1 MQIKKAGGRVYGATL
16 TDAEKKA
23 INMEIRRQLAEM
35 VKNNMEEVDA
45 TVLYVLM
52 TEFGFGKKRLRR
64 FHDTFDEQITALV
77 HRYQMSSDDDVWL
90 CTEMLKRRG
99 IDINQ
104 WNKELES
111 KNKENVK

>member
-1 MQIKKAGGRVYGATL
+1 MQIKKAGGRIYGATL

-77 HRYQMSSDDDVWL
+77 HRYQMSSEDDVWL

-111 KNKENVK
+111 KNKENEK

>member
-1 MQIKKAGGRVYGATL
+1 MQIKKDGDRVYGATL
-16 TDAEKKA
+16 TSAEKKA
-23 INMEIRRQLAEM
+23 MNMEIRRQLAEM
-35 VKNNMEEVDA
+35 DKKNMEEIDA

-64 FHDTFDEQITALV
+64 FHDTFGEKITELV
-77 HRYQMSSDDDVWL
+77 HRYQMSSDDNVWL

-111 KNKENVK
+111 KNKENEK

>member
-16 TDAEKKA
+16 TDSEKKA

-77 HRYQMSSDDDVWL
+77 HRYEMGSNDDVWL

-111 KNKENVK
+111 KNKENEK

>member
-1 MQIKKAGGRVYGATL
+1 MRVKKTGGKVYGAVL
-16 TDAEKKA
+16 TTSEKKA

-52 TEFGFGKKRLRR
+52 TEFGFGEKRLRR
-64 FHDTFDEQITALV
+64 FHDTFCEQITELV
-77 HRYQMSSDDDVWL
+77 NRYEMDSNDDVWL

-111 KNKENVK
+111 KNKENEK

>member
-16 TDAEKKA
+16 TNAEKKA
-23 INMEIRRQLAEM
+23 MNMEIRRQLAEM
-35 VKNNMEEVDA
+35 DKKNVEEVDA

-64 FHDTFDEQITALV
+64 FHDTFGEQINSLV

>member
-1 MQIKKAGGRVYGATL
+1 MRVKKTGGKVYGAVL
-16 TDAEKKA
+16 TTSEKKA
-23 INMEIRRQLAEM
+23 INMEIRRQLSEM

-52 TEFGFGKKRLRR
+52 TEFGFGEKRLRR
-64 FHDTFDEQITALV
+64 FHDTFCEQITELV
-77 HRYQMSSDDDVWL
+77 NRYEMDSNDDVWL

>member
-23 INMEIRRQLAEM
+23 IKMEIQRQLAEM
-35 VKNNMEEVDA
+35 DKKNKEEVDA
-45 TVLYVLM
+45 TVLYILM

-77 HRYQMSSDDDVWL
+77 HRYQMSNDDDVWL

-111 KNKENVK
+111 KNKENEK

>member
-1 MQIKKAGGRVYGATL
+1 MQIKKSGGRIYGATL
-16 TDAEKKA
+16 TSAEKKA
-23 INMEIRRQLAEM
+23 MNMEIRRQLAEM
-35 VKNNMEEVDA
+35 DKKNKEEVDA
-45 TVLYVLM
+45 TVLYILM

-64 FHDTFDEQITALV
+64 FHDTFDEKITALLN
-77 HRYQMSSDDDVWL
+77 RYQMSSEDDVWL

-111 KNKENVK
+111 KNKENEK

>member
-1 MQIKKAGGRVYGATL
+1 MRVKKTGGKVYGATL

-23 INMEIRRQLAEM
+23 INMEIKRQLAEM

-64 FHDTFDEQITALV
+64 FHDIFCEQITALV
-77 HRYQMSSDDDVWL
+77 NRYEMDSDDDVWL

-111 KNKENVK
+111 KNKENEK

>member
-1 MQIKKAGGRVYGATL
+1 MRVKKTGGKVYGAVL
-16 TDAEKKA
+16 TTSEKKA

-64 FHDTFDEQITALV
+64 FHDIFCEQITALV
-77 HRYQMSSDDDVWL
+77 NRYEMDSDDDVWL

-111 KNKENVK
+111 KNKENEK

>member
-1 MQIKKAGGRVYGATL
+1 MRVKKTGGKVYGAVL
-16 TDAEKKA
+16 TTDEKKA
-23 INMEIRRQLAEM
+23 MKMEIQRQLAEM
-35 VKNNMEEVDA
+35 DKKNKEEVDA
-45 TVLYVLM
+45 TVLYILM

-77 HRYQMSSDDDVWL
+77 NRYEMDSDDDVWL

-111 KNKENVK
+111 KNKENQK

>member
-1 MQIKKAGGRVYGATL
+1 MRVKKTGGKVYGATL

-23 INMEIRRQLAEM
+23 MNMEIRRQLAEM
-35 VKNNMEEVDA
+35 DKKNMEEVDA

-52 TEFGFGKKRLRR
+52 TEFGFGEKRLRR
-64 FHDTFDEQITALV
+64 FHDAFCEQITELV
-77 HRYQMSSDDDVWL
+77 NRYQMDSNDEIWL

-111 KNKENVK
+111 KNKENEK

>member
-16 TDAEKKA
+16 TNAEKKA
-23 INMEIRRQLAEM
+23 MNMEIRRQLAEM

-64 FHDTFDEQITALV
+64 FHDTFDELITALV
-77 HRYQMSSDDDVWL
+77 YRYQMSSDDDGWL
-90 CTEMLKRRG
+90 CTERLKRRG

-111 KNKENVK
+111 KNKEKQK

>member
-16 TDAEKKA
+16 TNAEKKA
-23 INMEIRRQLAEM
+23 MNMEIRRQLAEM

-64 FHDTFDEQITALV
+64 FHDTFGEQITSLV
-77 HRYQMSSDDDVWL
+77 HRYQMNSDDDVWL

-111 KNKENVK
+111 KNKENIK

>member
-16 TDAEKKA
+16 TNAEKKA
-23 INMEIRRQLAEM
+23 MNMDIQRQLAEM
-35 VKNNMEEVDA
+35 DKKNKEEVDA
-45 TVLYVLM
+45 TVLYILM

-64 FHDTFDEQITALV
+64 FHDIFDERITALV
-77 HRYQMSSDDDVWL
+77 TRYQMSSDDDVWL

>member
-1 MQIKKAGGRVYGATL
+1 MRVKKTGGKVYGAVL
-16 TDAEKKA
+16 TTTEKKA
-23 INMEIRRQLAEM
+23 IDMEIKRQLAEM

-52 TEFGFGKKRLRR
+52 TEFGFGEKRLRR
-64 FHDTFDEQITALV
+64 FHDTFCEQITALIN
-77 HRYQMSSDDDVWL
+77 RYEMDSEDDVWL

-111 KNKENVK
+111 KNKENEK

>member
-1 MQIKKAGGRVYGATL
+1 MRVKKTGGKIYGAVL
-16 TDAEKKA
+16 TTSEKKA
-23 INMEIRRQLAEM
+23 MYMEIKRQLAEM
-35 VKNNMEEVDA
+35 DKKNKEEVDA
-45 TVLYVLM
+45 TVLYILM
-52 TEFGFGKKRLRR
+52 TEFGFGEKRLRR
-64 FHDTFDEQITALV
+64 FHDIFDEQITALV
-77 HRYQMSSDDDVWL
+77 NRYEMDSDDDVWL

>member
-1 MQIKKAGGRVYGATL
+1 
-16 TDAEKKA
+16 
-23 INMEIRRQLAEM
+23 
-35 VKNNMEEVDA
+35 
-45 TVLYVLM
+45 
-52 TEFGFGKKRLRR
+52 
-64 FHDTFDEQITALV
+64 
-77 HRYQMSSDDDVWL
+77 MSSDDDVWL

>member
-16 TDAEKKA
+16 TSSEKKA
-23 INMEIRRQLAEM
+23 MNMEIRRQLAEM
-35 VKNNMEEVDA
+35 DKKNMEEIDA

-64 FHDTFDEQITALV
+64 FHDTFGEKITELV
-77 HRYQMSSDDDVWL
+77 LRYQMSSDDNVWL

-111 KNKENVK
+111 KNKENEK